1 MFREPE
7 IVQWRRAAGRTAEE
21 AQDKQTNRMKK
32 VPENTNELHDE
43 IRDESNLIRQVKA
56 GHQWAFTQ
64 LVSVYQKQVFR
75 LAYGFFRD
83 RDDAMEI
90 VQETFLRVYQKL
102 DGFDEN
108 DGRTQFKNW
117 VFRIAQNL
125 CIDFYRKFRKQKADM
140 KDIYEFDE
148 NTRGEDTHPED
159 KLDRETFRRNLEE
172 SVIKLPRRQKE
183 VFMLK
188 HYNGL
193 KHHEVGEILELS
205 VGTVKSLYHRA
216 IQHLKKHMVVEHGQR
231 GMVT

>member
-7 IVQWRRAAGRTAEE
+7 LAPQGRAADLTAEAAE
-21 AQDKQTNRMKK
+21 DKKLNLMKN

-43 IRDESNLIRQVKA
+43 IRDEKNLIRQVRA

-102 DGFDEN
+102 DGFDET
-108 DGRTQFKNW
+108 DSRTQFKNW

-125 CIDFYRKFRKQKADM
+125 CIDFYRKFRKQKAEM

-148 NTRGEDTHPED
+148 ETRGRDTHPEER
-159 KLDRETFRRNLEE
+159 LDRESFRHNLDE
-172 SVIKLPRRQKE
+172 SVMRLPRRQKE

-193 KHHEVGEILELS
+193 KHHEVGEILDLS

-216 IQHLKKHMVVEHGQR
+216 IQHLKKHLVVEHA
-231 GMVT
+231 

>member
-1 MFREPE
+1 MFREPGASPR
-7 IVQWRRAAGRTAEE
+7 RRAGGAAVEE
-21 AQDKQTNRMKK
+21 TGSKQINRMKDI
-32 VPENTNELHDE
+32 PENTNELHDE
-43 IRDESNLIRQVKA
+43 IRDERNLIRQVKA

-83 RDDAMEI
+83 KDDAMEI

-102 DGFDEN
+102 DGFDES
-108 DGRTQFKNW
+108 DSQTRFKNW
-117 VFRIAQNL
+117 VYRIAQNL
-125 CIDFYRKFRKQKADM
+125 CVDFYRKFRKQKADM

-148 NTRGEDTHPED
+148 DTRGGDVHPEEI
-159 KLDRETFRRNLEE
+159 LDREKFRRNLEQ
-172 SVIKLPRRQKE
+172 SVMKLPGRQKE

-216 IQHLKKHMVVEHGQR
+216 IQQLKKHLVNEHEMQR
-231 GMVT
+231 EW